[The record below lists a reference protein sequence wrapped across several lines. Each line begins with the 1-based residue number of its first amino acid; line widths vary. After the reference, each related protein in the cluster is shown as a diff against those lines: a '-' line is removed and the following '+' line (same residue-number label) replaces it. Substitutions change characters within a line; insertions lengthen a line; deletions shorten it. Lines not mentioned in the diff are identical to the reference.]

1 MQNKRARDYVMKEF
15 YEEEDIQNFGVQ
27 DLSGR
32 VILKGSDAL

>member
-1 MQNKRARDYVMKEF
+1 MQNKRAPDYVMKEF

-27 DLSGR
+27 DLLGR